1 MSAVQFDA
9 IVIGRNEGDRLLR
22 SLGRIATKARRIVY
36 VDSGSVDD
44 SVARARAAGA
54 QVVELDPARPFTAA
68 RARNEG
74 FAALGPGRA
83 EFVHFIDGDCIL
95 APDWPAQALTFLQ
108 DHPQAALVHGYHLED
123 RPDASV
129 YNWLTDQEW
138 KMAPGPAASGL
149 GTFMGRS
156 AAIAAVGGFRDD
168 MIAAEDDELFFRLRA
183 AGWQTWCVPEP
194 MSGHDVQL
202 FGFAGW
208 FRRMIRAGHS
218 FSELGVLHP
227 GAARASRLRALVWA
241 GVLPVLALL
250 GLWVWPPVTALVIA
264 LYALSLA
271 RLWRRCIAQGLSPER
286 AVIAAALLIICKFAN
301 FYGMATYWVRRFR
314 RSDARII
321 EYR

>member
-9 IVIGRNEGDRLLR
+9 IVIGRNEGDRLVRALAR
-22 SLGRIATKARRIVY
+22 AASHARRVVY

-54 QVVELDPARPFTAA
+54 QVVELDPARPFSAA

-74 FAALGPGRA
+74 FAALGADRA

-95 APDWPAQALTFLQ
+95 APDWPAQALAFLQ
-108 DHPQAALVHGYHLED
+108 AHSQAALVHGYHIED
-123 RPDASV
+123 APDASI

-156 AAIAAVGGFRDD
+156 AAFAAVGGFRDG
-168 MIAAEDDELFFRLRA
+168 MIAAEDDDLFLRLRA
-183 AGWQTWCVPEP
+183 AGWQTWCVADP
-194 MSGHDVQL
+194 MSGHDVGL
-202 FGFAGW
+202 FSFNGW

-227 GAARASRLRALVWA
+227 GTARASRLRAVVWA

-250 GLWVWPPVTALVIA
+250 GLWVWLPLTALVIA

-271 RLWRRCIAQGLSPER
+271 RLWRRCITQGLSPDR
-286 AVIAAALLIICKFAN
+286 AVIAAALLMICKFAN
-301 FYGMATYWVRRFR
+301 LYGMVTYWVRRFR

-321 EYR
+321 EYK